1 MPAPTPFSMESKM
14 KHPAR
19 ILLLLVAASL
29 LLPSMGFA
37 AKRKTRKST
46 APETESVKVEEV
58 GVLRNQD
65 VRVVQKNI
73 FVKKGNHELGL
84 ILSTQPWDSYVGGLM
99 LGFNATINPSEKV
112 GFEFA
117 VQGGYG
123 WGNGHWND
131 VTFLGTS
138 SGGNL
143 TSLGSDASRQLVGGY
158 ANVVWSPI
166 YAKLAWGGAKVLHF
180 DVYGT
185 LGGHGY
191 LAQRVEADG
200 GFRALAGPS
209 VGIGIKLFVSQ
220 KVIVKFDLRDHIS
233 LETRTYTGKF
243 TARNNF
249 QFGIGVAFHPRRK

>member
-1 MPAPTPFSMESKM
+1 MESKM

-29 LLPSMGFA
+29 LLPSVGLA
-37 AKRKTRKST
+37 AKRKSRQSKTDDTRT
-46 APETESVKVEEV
+46 VKVEEV
-58 GVLRNQD
+58 GVLRNED

-73 FVKKGNHELGL
+73 FIKKGNHELGL
-84 ILSTQPWDSYVGGLM
+84 ILSTQPWDAYVGGAM
-99 LGFNATINPSEKV
+99 LGFNATINPAENF

-166 YAKLAWGGAKVLHF
+166 YAKLAWGRAKVIHF
-180 DVYGT
+180 DVYWT

-200 GFRALAGPS
+200 GLRALAGPS
-209 VGIGIKLFVSQ
+209 VGVGLKFFLSQ
-220 KVIVKFDLRDHIS
+220 KTILKVDLRDHIS

-249 QFGIGVAFHPRRK
+249 QFGIGLAFHPARK

>member
-1 MPAPTPFSMESKM
+1 MDSMM

-19 ILLLLVAASL
+19 ILLFLAAVALLV
-29 LLPSMGFA
+29 PSTGYA
-37 AKRKTRKST
+37 AKRKSRKSKT
-46 APETESVKVEEV
+46 EQTETVKVEEV

-65 VRVVQKNI
+65 VRVVQKNL
-73 FVKKGNHELGL
+73 FVKKGNHEVGL
-84 ILSTQPWDSYVGGLM
+84 ILSTQPWDSYVNGLM
-99 LGFNATINPSEKV
+99 LGFNATINASEKL

-138 SGGNL
+138 AGGNL
-143 TSLGSDASRQLVGGY
+143 TSLGSDASRQLFGGS
-158 ANVVWSPI
+158 ANLVWSPI
-166 YAKLAWGGAKVLHF
+166 YAKLAWGTAKVLHF
-180 DVYGT
+180 DVYAT
-185 LGGHGY
+185 IGGHGF

-200 GFRALAGPS
+200 GLRALAGPS
-209 VGIGIKLFVSQ
+209 IGLGVKFFLSQ
-220 KVIVKFDLRDHIS
+220 KTALKIDLRDHIS

-249 QFGIGVAFHPRRK
+249 QVGIGLAFYPGRK

>member
-1 MPAPTPFSMESKM
+1 MESKM
-14 KHPAR
+14 KHPVR
-19 ILLLLVAASL
+19 ILLLLVATSL

-46 APETESVKVEEV
+46 TEETQAVKVEEV
-58 GVLRNQD
+58 GVLRNED

-84 ILSTQPWDSYVGGLM
+84 ILSGQPFDSYVGGLM
-99 LGFNATINPSEKV
+99 LGFNATLNPTEKL

-143 TSLGSDASRQLVGGY
+143 TSLGADASRQLVGGY

-166 YAKLAWGGAKVLHF
+166 YAKLAWGTAKVIHF
-180 DVYGT
+180 DVYAT

-191 LAQRVEADG
+191 LAQRIEADG

-209 VGIGIKLFVSQ
+209 VGIGMKFFLSQ
-220 KVIVKFDLRDHIS
+220 KVILKLDLRDHIS